1 MIKQFLSCDWG
12 TSVFRLKLIE
22 ANTLST
28 ISGVENGNGISSAFS
43 AWKQSEFT
51 AKSYAGDTST
61 DEQNRFL
68 FFTKVIKSSISS
80 IESKINKSLSG
91 VPIVVSGMASSS
103 LGMIVLPYKQLPF
116 KTDGSDL
123 TLQWVKA
130 SSNFEHDVI
139 IISGVCSEE
148 DVMRGEE
155 TQLVGSVYDNHHNEH
170 VYIFPGTHSKH
181 ITVKA
186 NSVCAFKTY
195 MTGELFALLSKNST
209 LAEAVDVNSGMIDE
223 KCIQSFKQGV
233 EDNMK
238 YNLLHGLFMVRTRF
252 LLQSYS
258 KEMNYSYL
266 SGLLIGYE
274 VRDLINRNLNGITLV
289 SSSSMSSLYEMAM
302 QSLNILTPI
311 RSMADCDATVKGQS
325 KILSHN
331 LEIANYFK
339 FKD

>member
-12 TSVFRLKLIE
+12 TSAFRLKLVDTNALYTVDEIQ
-22 ANTLST
+22 ND
-28 ISGVENGNGISSAFS
+28 NGISSTLS
-43 AWKQSEFT
+43 AWKQCDSEQ
-51 AKSYAGDTST
+51 D
-61 DEQNRFL
+61 RFL
-68 FFTKVIKSSISS
+68 FFAAVIKSSISV

-103 LGMIVLPYKQLPF
+103 LGMINLPYKELPF

-123 TLQWVKA
+123 ILQLVKP

-155 TQLVGSVYDNHHNEH
+155 TQLVGSVCDNHHNEH
-170 VYIFPGTHSKH
+170 LYIFPGTHSKH

-186 NSVCAFKTY
+186 NSVCSFKTY

-209 LAEAVDVNSGMIDE
+209 LAEAVDVNSGVNDE

-252 LLQSYS
+252 LLQTHS

-274 VRDLINRNLNGITLV
+274 VRDLINRNLNGITV
-289 SSSSMSSLYEMAM
+289 VSSSMSSLYEMAM
-302 QSLNILTPI
+302 QTLNIRIPI
-311 RSMADCDATVKGQS
+311 FSAADKDFTVKGQL

-331 LEIANYFK
+331 LEIVNYFK